1 MSGCMEH
8 WKTDMSREIDSSIPI
23 PEQAAQWWV
32 ILHSE
37 GATGAD
43 HREFGEWVARSPE
56 RVEAYLQTARLVHA
70 LKSPT
75 VRWPTTP
82 AEQLIREAKQAPPE
96 PLQLLNRGTGVAP
109 LPPPSPPSARW
120 AAAEDS
126 GAVPAGDRRSWR
138 WPLRGRVA
146 WGAAAAAL
154 AVCAVTWSY
163 LTGPQVYQTHF
174 GEQRSILLE
183 DGSRITLNTASRI
196 DVRFDKGQRFV
207 RLLQG
212 EALFE
217 VAHDATRPFDVQ
229 TGATVLRALGTQFD
243 VEMGPNLTTVTVV
256 EGRVAVV
263 PKSMVLTGD
272 NSGALPWSSA
282 GTNGHAAAGTAAD
295 PTPAPI
301 PAGALILAAA
311 ERVVITT
318 TGTSTPQHLPNA
330 VTATSWTQRQ
340 LVFEDRPLME
350 VAEEFNRYNRERI
363 VIDSPEL
370 REQHVTGVFRSND
383 PAAFLAFLSGLPGV
397 EVSQAGDGN
406 IRLVRVRSRMSSV
419 PAAAPGTR

>member
-1 MSGCMEH
+1 MEH

-23 PEQAAQWWV
+23 PEQAAHWWV

-56 RVEAYLQTARLVHA
+56 RVEAYLQTARLVQA

-82 AEQLIREAKQAPPE
+82 PEQLIQEAKQAPPE
-96 PLQLLNRGTGVAP
+96 PLQLLNRGTGGAP
-109 LPPPSPPSARW
+109 LPPPSARR

-126 GAVPAGDRRSWR
+126 GGAPAGDRRLWSL
-138 WPLRGRVA
+138 PLRGRVA
-146 WGAAAAAL
+146 WGAVAAAL

-196 DVRFDKGQRFV
+196 DVRFD
-207 RLLQG
+207 
-212 EALFE
+212 
-217 VAHDATRPFDVQ
+217 VQ

-243 VEMGPNLTTVTVV
+243 VEMGPTRTTVTVV

-263 PKSMVLTGD
+263 PQSMVLSGE
-272 NSGALPWSSA
+272 NSGALSWPRD
-282 GTNGHAAAGTAAD
+282 GTNGHAAAGTEAD
-295 PTPAPI
+295 STPAPI
-301 PAGALILAAA
+301 PFGALILAAA
-311 ERVVITT
+311 ERVVITS
-318 TGTSTPQHLPNA
+318 TGTGTPQHVPNA

-340 LVFEDRPLME
+340 LVFDDRPLIE

-406 IRLVRVRSRMSSV
+406 IRLVRVRGQVSGA

>member
-1 MSGCMEH
+1 MSH
-8 WKTDMSREIDSSIPI
+8 EIDSSIPI

-96 PLQLLNRGTGVAP
+96 PVQLLNRGTGVTSP
-109 LPPPSPPSARW
+109 LPPSARR
-120 AAAEDS
+120 AAAADS
-126 GAVPAGDRRSWR
+126 GAAPAGDRRLWR

-146 WGAAAAAL
+146 WGAAAAVL
-154 AVCAVTWSY
+154 AVCVVTWSY
-163 LTGPQVYQTHF
+163 LTGPQVYQTRF

-196 DVRFDKGQRFV
+196 DVRFDKRQRFV
-207 RLLQG
+207 RLLEG

-263 PKSMVLTGD
+263 PQSMVLTGE
-272 NSGALPWSSA
+272 NSGALPWPLA
-282 GTNGHAAAGTAAD
+282 ATNGHAAAGTAAA
-295 PTPAPI
+295 PTLAPI

-318 TGTSTPQHLPNA
+318 TGTSTPQHVPNA

-406 IRLVRVRSRMSSV
+406 IRVVRVRSQLSSA